1 MRLLVTICT
10 AGLLSGL
17 AARAS
22 SDDVAAA
29 RACAAIADPT
39 SRLACYDAAFP
50 PRIPPQQAQFGDN
63 SQLQKQRSPRVE
75 TPKFLQAAVK
85 TAISLPLGRYQLT
98 LDNGQVWQTHE
109 ADWTLVFKS
118 DDTIE
123 IARLPLGGYQIS
135 KPGNGHS
142 VGAKR
147 IQ

>member
-1 MRLLVTICT
+1 M
-10 AGLLSGL
+10 LSAVAAL
-17 AARAS
+17 AW

-63 SQLQKQRSPRVE
+63 YQLQKQRSPKVE
-75 TPKFLQAAVK
+75 TPKTLQAAIK
-85 TAISLPLGRYQLT
+85 TAVSLPQGRYLLT
-98 LDNGQVWQTHE
+98 LDNGQVWQTSE
-109 ADWTLVFKS
+109 ADWTLAFKS
-118 DDTIE
+118 EDAIE
-123 IARLPLGGYQIS
+123 IMRLPLGGYQIS